1 LFFEQNMKTGVLRRP
16 DEYPRLAVAVA
27 SNHDLPTVRAWWL
40 GRDVELRERLKLYPD
55 SKEADFQRQLRER
68 DQKQLRKA
76 FEKQRL
82 LRKMAEFEPEEFV
95 VLVHAYLARSN
106 SFAALVQ
113 LDDITGEIDPVNLP
127 GSTVEYPNWRRKLS
141 VTLEELFEEPR
152 VKAIV
157 KLFTKERGSAHRL
170 FQNAAN

>member
-1 LFFEQNMKTGVLRRP
+1 
-16 DEYPRLAVAVA
+16 
-27 SNHDLPTVRAWWL
+27 
-40 GRDVELRERLKLYPD
+40 
-55 SKEADFQRQLRER
+55 
-68 DQKQLRKA
+68 
-76 FEKQRL
+76 
-82 LRKMAEFEPEEFV
+82 MAEFEPEEFV
-95 VLVHAYLARSN
+95 ALVHAYLARSN